1 MGQFKPMIKMQTT
14 EPSVVLKLK
23 KGGAVRSMVKMRHG
37 NVSGHKKMANGG
49 GAMGAMMGTPAL
61 VGRPALNAPV
71 RSPGRPSLA
80 SRRRAMMP
88 RGTMKKGGAPVSSK
102 MEEKLHEHA
111 SKPASKAHKGLKT
124 GGVALGNAGGFK
136 KGGAVN
142 TEMHTSKHDAK
153 SGGQTK
159 GVRHGNAGG
168 YKTGGVTLGN
178 GGGYRSGGNAT
189 KKYKDGKLVTD
200 RDVSE
205 AAAIDPSGKLAQQ
218 YRDLMKLRQD
228 DITTVK
234 GPGIIQRLLG
244 QKPIQRRKP
253 MTVEEAIAAQDAPP
267 GMGSVTET
275 EKSVTVTPPR
285 KKRGGR
291 AC

>member
-200 RDVSE
+200 RDVIE
-205 AAAIDPSGKLAQQ
+205 ATAQP
-218 YRDLMKLRQD
+218 
-228 DITTVK
+228 TK

-275 EKSVTVTPPR
+275 EKSVTVTPR